1 MEFGPIFRAL
11 LRNKTGAILIALQI
25 AFTMA
30 VSVNAWVMI
39 KDRLDNASRPSGMNE
54 TDTFHL
60 QSYGFDPNFK
70 PKLTIANDLRQL
82 RELAG
87 VIDAIQMN
95 AIPLSGSGSATGVR
109 ASRDENAQSFNTA
122 VYQVDDHAIDTL
134 GVNLLAGENFTATDI
149 TTPQPF
155 EPSGP
160 PKAIIT
166 LALASALF
174 PEGDPLSSVGRTIII
189 GDSPSTVVG
198 VIERLQSP
206 WTDSNSVE
214 RSMLIPVR
222 TDAKAAR
229 YMIRSQPGQR
239 DSLMPR
245 IEEMLAASNPERI
258 IRNLRSMEETR
269 RRSYSLDMGLAKIM
283 GFVMIVLLGITALGI
298 LGLASF
304 SVNRRTKQIGVR
316 RALGATTG
324 DILRYFLLENVL
336 ITSTG
341 VLLGAIMTVGL
352 NIWLVEMMNFPKIA
366 WYGIPLGVIVLVAL
380 GQLAVL
386 GPANRA
392 CRVSPATATRTV

>member
-1 MEFGPIFRAL
+1 
-11 LRNKTGAILIALQI
+11 
-25 AFTMA
+25 
-30 VSVNAWVMI
+30 
-39 KDRLDNASRPSGMNE
+39 
-54 TDTFHL
+54 
-60 QSYGFDPNFK
+60 
-70 PKLTIANDLRQL
+70 
-82 RELAG
+82 
-87 VIDAIQMN
+87 
-95 AIPLSGSGSATGVR
+95 
-109 ASRDENAQSFNTA
+109 
-122 VYQVDDHAIDTL
+122 
-134 GVNLLAGENFTATDI
+134 
-149 TTPQPF
+149 
-155 EPSGP
+155 
-160 PKAIIT
+160 
-166 LALASALF
+166 
-174 PEGDPLSSVGRTIII
+174 
-189 GDSPSTVVG
+189 
-198 VIERLQSP
+198 
-206 WTDSNSVE
+206 
-214 RSMLIPVR
+214 
-222 TDAKAAR
+222 
-229 YMIRSQPGQR
+229 MIRSQPGQR

-245 IEEMLAASNPERI
+245 LEEMRAASNPERI

>member
-149 TTPQPF
+149 TTPKPF
-155 EPSGP
+155 EPGGP

-174 PEGDPLSSVGRTIII
+174 PESDPLSSVGRTIII

-392 CRVSPATATRTV
+392 CRVSPASATRTV